1 MLLTLADP
9 VLRLT
14 TVSRLPPL
22 VYFLFDGTDSMAIED
37 RLTPAE
43 RERLSAVVDNK
54 PAGEE
59 TGVSR
64 IDYVRSWLRRRDKNL
79 LRRLQAK
86 HDCRVEAFLFEG
98 EHAGRLRRLEA
109 AAGTDG
115 DVDPE
120 RLAEQL
126 TTSGRVTAIGAVLG
140 ELGQQYGASQLAG
153 VVMVSDFAQNAGPV
167 AVGERGAPAQQLGV
181 PIFTVGVG
189 ASAAKD
195 LAVDLQP
202 PVKMKRAERSALRV
216 KLTQAALD
224 GTVVDVSVV
233 ASPAT
238 AAESGASGAAELVGE
253 RRVTLAAGVQYL
265 DFAYTP
271 RAAGRFRFTA
281 SVAPQIEEA
290 VTGNNT
296 SSRIVNV
303 IDDYLRLLYVA
314 FEPSWEW
321 RFVKEVFHRDPLVGM
336 RGFRTFLQSS
346 HPLVRENNALFVPTH
361 ELPRRAFFA
370 NDVIF
375 LEDMPRDMLTARFT
389 DLMREFVGRF
399 GGGLVVIAGPRF
411 GPGQLADTP
420 LAEMLPVV
428 ISRSSPLADQTPFR
442 LQITAAGERA
452 EFMRLGSS
460 AAEHRQAWDNLGPLP
475 WYYPA
480 TRIHPLATVLAEHP
494 TDTCTDGSRQ
504 PLIAIR
510 RYGRGQVVYLA
521 LNEMWRLRRHFGER
535 YHRQF
540 WSQLINHVG
549 LSHALGA
556 DKRFVVRTDRQEYQ
570 VDDEVVLTIEAYDEQ
585 FEPLME
591 KQLQGGFL
599 GAELIALDPAGSRS
613 SRGTVP
619 VTPLRPGEFEARLP
633 VHSAGEYAL
642 RVADPITKVVS
653 EVRFEVVSQSAER
666 REAVRNVA
674 LQQQI
679 ARTSGGRA
687 YELQDVDQLLDD
699 LDLQP
704 IEERLVHSQSLWS
717 TPLWFIAVVGLMLS
731 EWCCRKMLGL
741 T

>member
-1 MLLTLADP
+1 
-9 VLRLT
+9 
-14 TVSRLPPL
+14 
-22 VYFLFDGTDSMAIED
+22 
-37 RLTPAE
+37 
-43 RERLSAVVDNK
+43 
-54 PAGEE
+54 
-59 TGVSR
+59 
-64 IDYVRSWLRRRDKNL
+64 
-79 LRRLQAK
+79 
-86 HDCRVEAFLFEG
+86 
-98 EHAGRLRRLEA
+98 
-109 AAGTDG
+109 
-115 DVDPE
+115 
-120 RLAEQL
+120 
-126 TTSGRVTAIGAVLG
+126 
-140 ELGQQYGASQLAG
+140 
-153 VVMVSDFAQNAGPV
+153 
-167 AVGERGAPAQQLGV
+167 
-181 PIFTVGVG
+181 
-189 ASAAKD
+189 
-195 LAVDLQP
+195 
-202 PVKMKRAERSALRV
+202 
-216 KLTQAALD
+216 
-224 GTVVDVSVV
+224 
-233 ASPAT
+233 
-238 AAESGASGAAELVGE
+238 
-253 RRVTLAAGVQYL
+253 
-265 DFAYTP
+265 
-271 RAAGRFRFTA
+271 
-281 SVAPQIEEA
+281 
-290 VTGNNT
+290 
-296 SSRIVNV
+296 
-303 IDDYLRLLYVA
+303 
-314 FEPSWEW
+314 
-321 RFVKEVFHRDPLVGM
+321 
-336 RGFRTFLQSS
+336 
-346 HPLVRENNALFVPTH
+346 
-361 ELPRRAFFA
+361 
-370 NDVIF
+370 
-375 LEDMPRDMLTARFT
+375 
-389 DLMREFVGRF
+389 
-399 GGGLVVIAGPRF
+399 
-411 GPGQLADTP
+411 
-420 LAEMLPVV
+420 
-428 ISRSSPLADQTPFR
+428 